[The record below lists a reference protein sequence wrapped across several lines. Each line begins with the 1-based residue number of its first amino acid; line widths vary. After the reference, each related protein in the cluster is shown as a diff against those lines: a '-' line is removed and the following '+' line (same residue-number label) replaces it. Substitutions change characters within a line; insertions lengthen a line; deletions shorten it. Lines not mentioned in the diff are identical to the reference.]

1 VANVGPLVKMFPSIL
16 KNRKRKEKTF
26 TPHKKLLIHVHLDSW
41 KESNNEKIYLI
52 IPLEGL

>member
-1 VANVGPLVKMFPSIL
+1 VANVGPRVKMFSSIL
-16 KNRKRKEKTF
+16 KKRKRKEKTF
-26 TPHKKLLIHVHLDSW
+26 TPRKKLLIHVHLHSW